1 MLTQATLEK
10 MHAMKMHAMAEALEH
25 QIASR
30 EYGPLAFEER
40 IGMMIDSEWNSREQR
55 KLARR
60 LQIAKLRYPASVED
74 IDFTTPR
81 GLDRQVV
88 LSLASCAWITEKQ
101 NLLIIGPTGTG
112 KSYLACALSERV
124 CRSGYTA
131 AYYRMPRLLQDLA
144 VARGDGSYGRLLS
157 RLAKTDLLALDDWL
171 LAPLKD
177 SERRDLLEVIEDR
190 YERGATLIAT
200 QLPVTAWHGLIGD
213 ATLADAICDRL
224 VHRAHKITLKGP
236 SMRELRARE
245 KEGKPEKTPEAKTE
259 KAEKPLVKKPKP

>member
-10 MHAMKMHAMAEALEH
+10 MHGMKMHAMAEALEH
-25 QIASR
+25 QIASH
-30 EYGPLAFEER
+30 EYDPLAFEER
-40 IGMMIDSEWNSREQR
+40 VGMLVDSEYSAREQR

-60 LQIAKLRYPASVED
+60 LRIAKLRYPASVED
-74 IDFTTPR
+74 IDFSTPR

-88 LSLASCAWITEKQ
+88 LSLVSCAWITEKQ
-101 NLLIIGPTGTG
+101 NLLIVGPTGTG
-112 KSYLACALSERV
+112 KSYLACAFSERV

-131 AYYRMPRLLQDLA
+131 TYFRTPRLLQDLA
-144 VARGDGSYGRLLS
+144 VSRGDGSYGRLLA

-236 SMRELRARE
+236 SMREVQ
-245 KEGKPEKTPEAKTE
+245 AKTGAKRPDRTE
-259 KAEKPLVKKPKP
+259 EKPAEKKPKG